1 MQSPSFAAKEFQ
13 TAALLD
19 EGERL
24 LVIGCRMWVACIT
37 DRSCPLCPLEQVF
50 DRFGIPDAAAALHDV
65 LCTTARAATRPFQVH
80 GPRCPQISEDEI
92 LLLRAAAFAQRR
104 QFPAALRELQD
115 WLPAAAAHSAL
126 GPLHELA
133 VLLSEAGL
141 TLPMTE
147 TQTSEDVSTHARM
160 NGEIPCTV
168 H

>member
-1 MQSPSFAAKEFQ
+1 MQSPSLASEDFGNAAS
-13 TAALLD
+13 LD
-19 EGERL
+19 EAERL

-50 DRFGIPDAAAALHDV
+50 DRFGILDAAAALHEV

-126 GPLHELA
+126 GPLHDLA
-133 VLLSEAGL
+133 QLLREAGL
-141 TLPMTE
+141 VLPMA
-147 TQTSEDVSTHARM
+147 QASEDATAHPQVGNS
-160 NGEIPCTV
+160 IPCTL